1 MERAALRAI
10 VTQTE
15 FSQALANIPLKQ
27 EHKVDCR
34 DEYYQILA
42 SQKETQ
48 FYTEE
53 NEAYNAEMWR
63 EYKSFTLQISAK
75 VTISLKIWSV
85 AKPLKINK
93 KEILQAIQVKKNKF
107 RFSFIAQPVSSLI
120 PGAQLKPQALSQ
132 KDKVREEP

>member
-27 EHKVDCR
+27 EYKVDCR

-53 NEAYNAEMWR
+53 NETYNAEMWR

-93 KEILQAIQVKKNKF
+93 KEVLQASQDKKNKL
-107 RFSFIAQPVSSLI
+107 RSSFIAQPVSSLV

-132 KDKVREEP
+132 EDKVREEP

>member
-1 MERAALRAI
+1 MERVALRAI

-27 EHKVDCR
+27 EHKVNCR
-34 DEYYQILA
+34 DEYYQILT

-48 FYTEE
+48 FYTKE

-63 EYKSFTLQISAK
+63 EYKSFTLKISAK
-75 VTISLKIWSV
+75 VTISLQIWSV

-93 KEILQAIQVKKNKF
+93 KEILQASQDKKNKF
-107 RFSFIAQPVSSLI
+107 RSSFIA
-120 PGAQLKPQALSQ
+120 
-132 KDKVREEP
+132 